1 MPADAFFA
9 LGNSGQIVLVVPSA
23 KLVIVSLGFA
33 IDSENGAPVKAMAK
47 LTAAAI
53 VW

>member
-23 KLVIVSLGFA
+23 KLVIVSLGFDA
-33 IDSENGAPVKAMAK
+33 DSDNGAPVKAVAR
-47 LTAAAI
+47 LTADAI

>member
-1 MPADAFFA
+1 MPANAFFA
-9 LGNSGQIVLVVPSA
+9 LGNSGQIVLIVPSR
-23 KLVIVSLGFA
+23 KLVIVSLGFSL
-33 IDSENGAPVKAMAK
+33 DPTNRAPVEAVAR

>member
-9 LGNSGQIVLVVPSA
+9 LGNSGQIVIVAPSAGLVV
-23 KLVIVSLGFA
+23 VSLGF
-33 IDSENGAPVKAMAK
+33 DVNSETGAPVKAASR